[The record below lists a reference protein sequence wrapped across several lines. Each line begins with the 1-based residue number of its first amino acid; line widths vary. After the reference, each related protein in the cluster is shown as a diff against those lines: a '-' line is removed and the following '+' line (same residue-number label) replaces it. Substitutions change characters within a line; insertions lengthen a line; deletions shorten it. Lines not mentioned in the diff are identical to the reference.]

1 MLAADTNKTS
11 MGIINE
17 AIDQWI
23 DELPLDELDCSS
35 KYIIKDHREG
45 FTTRKHTVAALYKHC
60 SDEIAQWI
68 INNEDFSRI
77 IR

>member
-1 MLAADTNKTS
+1 

-23 DELPLDELDCSS
+23 DVLPLDELDATP

-45 FTTRKHTVAALYKHC
+45 FTTRKHTQAALCKHC
-60 SDEIAQWI
+60 ADELAQWI
-68 INNEDFSRI
+68 INNEDMVSTI
-77 IR
+77 HELQ

>member
-1 MLAADTNKTS
+1 

-23 DELPLDELDCSS
+23 DQLPLDELDTTP

-45 FTTRKHTVAALYKHC
+45 FTTRKYTQAALYKHC
-60 SDEIAQWI
+60 SDELAQWI
-68 INNEDFSRI
+68 INNEDMEKRFRASDFF
-77 IR
+77 